1 MIHLWVVKPNKKGM
15 TARIRDN
22 QFKGVLIIL
31 LFIILSLKVLVAQ
44 GQTAGT
50 YKGFVASF
58 GTRSIKVSSN
68 IEKINQTNLMETGG
82 SVGLIYGNNIIRTKL
97 GVFGY
102 YGSAGSVSGTT
113 ALYTS
118 HLSLN
123 FYPLQIFA
131 ARQFTLEPYI
141 SGWMSYDRYKFFG
154 YYLNQEPGQTNY
166 SQAEA
171 PYLGKIKQ
179 VNANIGLGLELR
191 LKDDYDFIQFFT
203 EVKYGHN
210 LSEKASVAFEQTSL
224 KNQLHTVIGIAFG
237 AIR

>member
-1 MIHLWVVKPNKKGM
+1 M

-22 QFKGVLIIL
+22 QFKVVLIIL

-44 GQTAGT
+44 GQAGT
-50 YKGFVASF
+50 YKGFITSF
-58 GTRSIKVSSN
+58 GTRSIKASSN
-68 IEKINQTNLMETGG
+68 IEKIDNTNLMATGG
-82 SVGLIYGNNIIRTKL
+82 TVGLIYGNNIVRTKL

-102 YGSAGSVSGTT
+102 YGSAGTVAGTT
-113 ALYTS
+113 SLYTS
-118 HLSLN
+118 HLALN
-123 FYPLQIFA
+123 FYPLQILK
-131 ARQFTLEPYI
+131 ARQFSLEPYI

-154 YYLNQEPGQTNY
+154 YYLNQDPGQTNY

-191 LKDDYDFIQFFT
+191 LKDDYDFIHFFT

-210 LSEKASVAFEQTSL
+210 LSEKASEAFEQSSL